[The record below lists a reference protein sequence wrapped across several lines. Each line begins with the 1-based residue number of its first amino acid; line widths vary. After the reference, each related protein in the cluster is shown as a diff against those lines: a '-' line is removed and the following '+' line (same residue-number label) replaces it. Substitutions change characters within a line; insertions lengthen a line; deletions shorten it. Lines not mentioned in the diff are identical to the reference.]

1 MRCNYTRGVR
11 KEEETLSFFHI
22 SSGNLEPAEK
32 CDELNATNENL
43 RRRRERERAVNKY
56 AAEFKAC
63 FKGRE

>member
-1 MRCNYTRGVR
+1 MRCNYTRGVVR

-43 RRRRERERAVNKY
+43 RRRRERER
-56 AAEFKAC
+56 ES
-63 FKGRE
+63 GE